1 MIEKFLMWFMLAAMC
16 LARAS
21 ARAHNG
27 ETVATEAHIAKRCVA
42 VKRRVEVKKKARRIN
57 DAPSNKTYGNCL
69 LGLHCIQKRPAANRA
84 VARFSAVADRQHEKP
99 CTGYP
104 QMLVDGLG
112 IVSAQRFRC
121 SIWQNASAA
130 GSHSTVQTEQSGAR
144 CDLLA
149 AANIHGRSTRLVGPR
164 QVICNGRAGLTT

>member
-1 MIEKFLMWFMLAAMC
+1 MLAAMFFSG
-16 LARAS
+16 AMRAGKTAKPFQRKLIS
-21 ARAHNG
+21 RSDCVGPKGRA
-27 ETVATEAHIAKRCVA
+27 EA
-42 VKRRVEVKKKARRIN
+42 KKKARRIN

-130 GSHSTVQTEQSGAR
+130 GSHSTV
-144 CDLLA
+144 
-149 AANIHGRSTRLVGPR
+149 
-164 QVICNGRAGLTT
+164 